1 MLFRPAISV
10 LLLLS
15 GGVPAE
21 DTFEPAARVLITRCL
36 ECHKGDDPSGG
47 LSFDSAATFHAESDS
62 GSVIDRDQPANSL
75 LLQRVHDHE
84 MPPPVKGRPQPL
96 PQAEVK
102 QLKQWIAAGAPWP
115 RKRELDLY
123 EFTTDVRGGRD
134 WWAFQPVRR
143 PTVPVVDNVNH
154 PVDAF
159 IFRSLLKANLTPA
172 PPADDHALI
181 RRLYYDVIGLP
192 PSFAAVK
199 QWKKQLTQNRD
210 KSTATLIDEL
220 LNRPQFGE
228 RWARYWLDLVRYAD
242 TSGYERD
249 QPKTHSWKY
258 RDWVVQSI
266 NDDLP
271 YDDFVRQQ
279 LAGDELDD
287 RSTESLIATGF
298 LRLGTWNDEPNDP
311 ADYVYERLEDMV
323 HVTSSAFLGL
333 TAKCARCHDHKF
345 DPIPQHDYY
354 RLASVFWAGPVQSRD
369 RKYLGG
375 PSPEELGT
383 DDILGWT
390 DLSADPEPLH
400 VLKNGERHHP
410 LQPAVPGPLSLVPD
424 LFTEFSVA
432 PVDASTSHRRRQLAE
447 WIVNPHNPLAARVCV
462 NRIWQH
468 HFGDGLVRTP
478 NNFGFKGERPTHPEL
493 LDWLAAELIDHNWSQ
508 RHIHRLILT
517 SQTWQQSSVHPAA
530 AQYSVQD
537 SQNRRWWRANQRRL
551 DAEALRDSLLAVSGE
566 LKLTI
571 GGEGFVPDISRE
583 ALEGLSRKGT
593 DRTPSS
599 ADQQKR
605 RSLYLFASRSLAM
618 PLMTTFD
625 QCDSTLPCGRRD
637 STTAPTQALAML
649 NNDFVHARSN
659 ALAAS
664 ILTTGK
670 GNEVTKA
677 WTRILGRQ
685 PTDAERLLSQQHL
698 SEQQQR
704 FKPPPGTSEDGANPT
719 AQFQAL
725 ASLCHVLLNSNE
737 FLYVD

>member
-1 MLFRPAISV
+1 MLLRLAI
-10 LLLLS
+10 LLLLPE
-15 GGVPAE
+15 VILAE
-21 DTFEPAARVLITRCL
+21 DAFEPVARVLITRCL

-47 LSFDSAATFHAESDS
+47 LSFESAATFHADSDS
-62 GSVIDRDQPANSL
+62 GSVIDPDEPAGSL
-75 LLQRVHDHE
+75 LLQRVRDHE

-96 PQAEVK
+96 PESDIQ
-102 QLKQWIAAGAPWP
+102 QLEQWIAAGAPWP
-115 RKRELDLY
+115 QERELDLY
-123 EFTTDVRGGRD
+123 EITTDVRGGRD

-143 PTVPVVDNVNH
+143 PAIPVVENTPH

-159 IFRSLLKANLTPA
+159 IRRSLADADLKPA
-172 PPADDHALI
+172 PPADHRTLI
-181 RRLYYDVIGLP
+181 RRLYYDIVGLP
-192 PSFAAVK
+192 PPFADV
-199 QWKKQLTQNRD
+199 QRWQRQLAEHRD
-210 KSTATLIDEL
+210 KSTSALIEEL

-249 QPKTHSWKY
+249 QAKTHSWKY

-271 YDDFVRQQ
+271 FDDFVQQQ
-279 LAGDELDD
+279 LAGDELDES
-287 RSTESLIATGF
+287 STESLIATGF

-323 HVTSSAFLGL
+323 HATSSAFVGL
-333 TAKCARCHDHKF
+333 TVKCARCHDHKF

-354 RLASVFWAGPVQSRD
+354 RLASAFWAGPVGKRD

-375 PSPEELGT
+375 PSPEELGA
-383 DDILGWT
+383 DAILGWT
-390 DLSADPEPLH
+390 DLSASPDPLH

-424 LFTEFSVA
+424 LFAEFSAA
-432 PVDASTSHRRRQLAE
+432 PADSATTHRRRQLAE
-447 WIVNPHNPLAARVCV
+447 WIVNPKNPLTARVCV

-468 HFGDGLVRTP
+468 HFGEGLVRTP
-478 NNFGFKGERPTHPEL
+478 NNFGFKGDQPTHPEL
-493 LDWLAAELIDHNWSQ
+493 LDWLAAELIDHNWSR
-508 RHIHRLILT
+508 RHIHRLILN
-517 SQTWQQSSVHPAA
+517 SKTWQQSSVHPAA
-530 AQYSVQD
+530 LEYFGRD
-537 SQNRRWWRANQRRL
+537 PQNHLWWRANQRRL
-551 DAEALRDSLLAVSGE
+551 DAESLRDSLLAASGE
-566 LKLTI
+566 LNLAI
-571 GGEGFVPDISRE
+571 GGEGFVPEISRE

-593 DRTPSS
+593 DRIPSS

-605 RSLYLFASRSLAM
+605 RSLYLFASRSLAL

-637 STTAPTQALAML
+637 STTVPTQALAML
-649 NNDFVHARSN
+649 NNDFVHHRSE

-664 ILTTGK
+664 ILATDRGK
-670 GNEVTKA
+670 EITEA
-677 WTRILGRQ
+677 WARILGRQ
-685 PTDAERLLSQQHL
+685 PTDAERVL
-698 SEQQQR
+698 SEQHVSEQQHR
-704 FKPPPGTSEDGANPT
+704 FEAQPDRAESSAGTTPQS
-719 AQFQAL
+719 QAL